1 MVRFV
6 RPQTLGIRPAR
17 IRQASQAQGDKGTMP
32 KKTAPP
38 QLKHRKTSAP
48 EKEKGLIAQK
58 KKLGKSEGTE
68 SALDNLSHRT

>member
-1 MVRFV
+1 
-6 RPQTLGIRPAR
+6 
-17 IRQASQAQGDKGTMP
+17 MP